1 MGGGRGGGGGGE
13 WTELVCISLP
23 LYVQWSAEEGRGELG
38 GLLLLL
44 LYTDGDDHLMSERCN
59 HNTFLCQTDTGRGRS
74 DDIRLLEHTH
84 THTTCNVTLLWFPRL
99 QCSLC
104 FRCNEKKTCLSIRAT
119 SDCLNVYWDRSKK
132 CVRSKKT
139 PRKIIVISTHAKS
152 ISDCLWPPAQ

>member
-1 MGGGRGGGGGGE
+1 MCSG
-13 WTELVCISLP
+13 
-23 LYVQWSAEEGRGELG
+23 VQRRGEVNLVDYYYYYFILMEMTISCLRGATITLFSAKQIRAG
-38 GLLLLL
+38 GV
-44 LYTDGDDHLMSERCN
+44 LMTS
-59 HNTFLCQTDTGRGRS
+59 GYWS
-74 DDIRLLEHTH
+74 TH